1 MSLTARYKT
10 NSELEIKGAK
20 YELPANDDGTIPTF
34 YLARMSNANPRYLKV
49 LNQVMKPYQREI
61 QLGTLSEEKAK
72 ELQIRI
78 FVDAILTGW
87 ENILASDVT
96 GDPNAAG
103 YLDFSKQYATM
114 LLERLPE
121 LHRVLSDFA
130 SDMSNYLEV
139 NREEAAKN

>member
-10 NSELEIKGAK
+10 DSELETKGAK